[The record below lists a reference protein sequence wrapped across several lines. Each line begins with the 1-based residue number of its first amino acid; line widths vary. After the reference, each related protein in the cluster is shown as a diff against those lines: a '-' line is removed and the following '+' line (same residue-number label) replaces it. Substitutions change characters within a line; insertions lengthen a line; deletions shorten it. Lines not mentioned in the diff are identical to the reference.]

1 MWWWHGNWNR
11 KRARE
16 RAKVHVGGGWLCWA
30 LHYNFKSP
38 LSVPVS
44 RRMQH
49 ETQLLQ
55 HNQGLTGRIN
65 LHHYASSW
73 AHVFFLFFAVK
84 GLSFSPW
91 GGGYFYENQ
100 QHVLAINAQLFNHSK
115 WLIAIKIVPSHFF
128 QSANPWSSTADGSS
142 KDYFIPQNKIK
153 SEKSAAGFVTFW
165 ERFICSSGNVNTHLK
180 IKWTSEQER

>member
-1 MWWWHGNWNR
+1 MLSATLQFHI
-11 KRARE
+11 
-16 RAKVHVGGGWLCWA
+16 
-30 LHYNFKSP
+30 SP
-38 LSVPVS
+38 LGPCQQKNATWNAALAAQSGPD
-44 RRMQH
+44 RQ
-49 ETQLLQ
+49 
-55 HNQGLTGRIN
+55 NK
-65 LHHYASSW
+65 SSSLCKLMS
-73 AHVFFLFFAVK
+73 ACVFFLFFAVK

-91 GGGYFYENQ
+91 GGYFYENQ

-142 KDYFIPQNKIK
+142 KDNFIPQNKIK

>member
-1 MWWWHGNWNR
+1 MQAH
-11 KRARE
+11 E
-16 RAKVHVGGGWLCWA
+16 RMCFFCSLRWKVWVLALGG
-30 LHYNFKSP
+30 
-38 LSVPVS
+38 
-44 RRMQH
+44 
-49 ETQLLQ
+49 E
-55 HNQGLTGRIN
+55 
-65 LHHYASSW
+65 
-73 AHVFFLFFAVK
+73 
-84 GLSFSPW
+84 
-91 GGGYFYENQ
+91 GYFYENQ

>member
-1 MWWWHGNWNR
+1 MLSATLQFHI
-11 KRARE
+11 
-16 RAKVHVGGGWLCWA
+16 
-30 LHYNFKSP
+30 SP
-38 LSVPVS
+38 LGPCQQKNATWNAALAAQSGPD
-44 RRMQH
+44 RQ
-49 ETQLLQ
+49 
-55 HNQGLTGRIN
+55 NK
-65 LHHYASSW
+65 SSSLCKLMS
-73 AHVFFLFFAVK
+73 ACVVLFFAVK

-91 GGGYFYENQ
+91 GGYFYENQ

>member
-1 MWWWHGNWNR
+1 MLSATLQFHI
-11 KRARE
+11 
-16 RAKVHVGGGWLCWA
+16 
-30 LHYNFKSP
+30 SP
-38 LSVPVS
+38 LGP
-44 RRMQH
+44 
-49 ETQLLQ
+49 TQLLQ

-73 AHVFFLFFAVK
+73 AHVFFCSLRWKVWVLA
-84 GLSFSPW
+84 L

-142 KDYFIPQNKIK
+142 KDNFIPQNKIK

>member
-1 MWWWHGNWNR
+1 MLSATLQFHI
-11 KRARE
+11 
-16 RAKVHVGGGWLCWA
+16 
-30 LHYNFKSP
+30 SP
-38 LSVPVS
+38 LGP
-44 RRMQH
+44 
-49 ETQLLQ
+49 TQLLQ
-55 HNQGLTGRIN
+55 HNQGLTSRIN

-73 AHVFFLFFAVK
+73 AHVLFCSLRWKVWVLAL
-84 GLSFSPW
+84 G

-100 QHVLAINAQLFNHSK
+100 QHVLAINAQLFNHFK

-142 KDYFIPQNKIK
+142 KDNFIPQNKIK